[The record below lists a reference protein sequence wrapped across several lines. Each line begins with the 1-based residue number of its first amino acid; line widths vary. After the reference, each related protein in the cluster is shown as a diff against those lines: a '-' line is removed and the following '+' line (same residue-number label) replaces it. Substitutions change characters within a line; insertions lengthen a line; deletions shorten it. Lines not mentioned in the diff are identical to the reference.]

1 MKYVLLIFGI
11 VLVVGGGLSIY
22 SGYDIIEI
30 ERGWASVLAG
40 TTAATGGVIT
50 IGLAL
55 IVRSLDRLRMAQ
67 EAARDQVARGAQPEA
82 AEPLVAVP
90 DLPVA
95 HPTLSSTRPVAQEWR
110 DAARAPVGR
119 IEADMM
125 ATEVRA
131 DSDIGP
137 PNFGAPAPADEA
149 PVEVQIPAMP
159 DRPKPAAK
167 VQYVS
172 RAASAFAEAAAKARS
187 EPPSIAE
194 MRRRVAVDFA
204 AGKSPRLDGTIPAAS
219 PRQTMPLRETAFQA
233 GSGSATE
240 GEPDDWLDRAL
251 AGVDAAISPIEAVAP
266 PLAPGGAAAPRLDI
280 VGRYEVEGTNYVMFA
295 DGSIEAQSE
304 QGIVRFKSMA
314 ELKAFFQS

>member
-67 EAARDQVARGAQPEA
+67 EAARDQVAQRSAQPEV
-82 AEPLVAVP
+82 AEPFVAVP
-90 DLPVA
+90 DLPAA
-95 HPTLSSTRPVAQEWR
+95 HPTLSSNRPVAQERR
-110 DAARAPVGR
+110 DAGRVPVGR
-119 IEADMM
+119 IEADMIP
-125 ATEVRA
+125 TEAQA
-131 DSDIGP
+131 DSDIDL
-137 PNFGAPAPADEA
+137 PNSEAPASATEA

-194 MRRRVAVDFA
+194 MRRRVAVDFGA
-204 AGKSPRLDGTIPAAS
+204 AIPAAS
-219 PRQTMPLRETAFQA
+219 PRQTMPVRQTGFEA
-233 GSGSATE
+233 GSAFASE
-240 GEPDDWLDRAL
+240 GEADDWLDRAL
-251 AGVDAAISPIEAVAP
+251 DRVDAAISPVEAAAP
-266 PLAPGGAAAPRLDI
+266 PLAPEGAAAPRLHI